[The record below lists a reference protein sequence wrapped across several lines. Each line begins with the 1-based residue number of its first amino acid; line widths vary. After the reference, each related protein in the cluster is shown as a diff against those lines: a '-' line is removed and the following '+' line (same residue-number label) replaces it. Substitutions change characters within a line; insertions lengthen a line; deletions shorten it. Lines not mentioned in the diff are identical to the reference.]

1 MLRGHYGACVVDE
14 RPDLPPRPGRPQTGS
29 RHPHRVFGVGEEPD
43 PRFTLANE
51 RTVLAW
57 VRTSLAF
64 VVAGLAAAVADGVVD
79 TGGLLQVVAVV
90 AVVVGAWLSVS
101 SLLRWART
109 ERAMRLHEPLPA
121 PSNLAVVV
129 LGVLVLAVVALLAVL

>member
-1 MLRGHYGACVVDE
+1 MADDRADAGAGAAGG
-14 RPDLPPRPGRPQTGS
+14 PRARRPQ
-29 RHPHRVFGVGEEPD
+29 RVFGVGEEPD

-90 AVVVGAWLSVS
+90 AVAVGAWLSLT
-101 SLLRWART
+101 SLVRWGRT
-109 ERAMRLHEPLPA
+109 ERAMRLRRPLPS
-121 PSNLAVVV
+121 PSNLLVVV
-129 LGVLVLAVVALLAVL
+129 LGLLGLAVMAIVAVL

>member
-1 MLRGHYGACVVDE
+1 M
-14 RPDLPPRPGRPQTGS
+14 
-29 RHPHRVFGVGEEPD
+29 FGVGVEPD

-109 ERAMRLHEPLPA
+109 ERAMRLRRPLPT
-121 PSNLAVVV
+121 PSNLAVIV

>member
-1 MLRGHYGACVVDE
+1 M
-14 RPDLPPRPGRPQTGS
+14 
-29 RHPHRVFGVGEEPD
+29 FGVGREPD

-79 TGGLLQVVAVV
+79 TGNLLRVVALVSV
-90 AVVVGAWLSVS
+90 AVAAWLSVT
-101 SLLRWART
+101 SLVRWGRT
-109 ERAMRLHEPLPA
+109 ERSMRLGRPLPA
-121 PSNLAVVV
+121 PSNLVVV
-129 LGVLVLAVVALLAVL
+129 VCAVLALAAVTLVTIA

>member
-1 MLRGHYGACVVDE
+1 MAEDQSGGGAGAVGGPPLR
-14 RPDLPPRPGRPQTGS
+14 RPR
-29 RHPHRVFGVGEEPD
+29 RVFGVGDEPD

-90 AVVVGAWLSVS
+90 SVVVGAWLSLT
-101 SLLRWART
+101 SLVRWGRT
-109 ERAMRLHEPLPA
+109 ERAMRLRRPLPP
-121 PSNLAVVV
+121 PSNLPVVV
-129 LGVLVLAVVALLAVL
+129 LGVLALAVVAIVAVL

>member
-1 MLRGHYGACVVDE
+1 VDAGGDEVGPVVR
-14 RPDLPPRPGRPQTGS
+14 RPR
-29 RHPHRVFGVGEEPD
+29 RVFGVGSEPD

-79 TGGLLQVVAVV
+79 TGNLLRVVAVITVTV
-90 AVVVGAWLSVS
+90 AAWLAVS
-101 SLLRWART
+101 ALVRWGRT
-109 ERAMRLHEPLPA
+109 ERAMRLQQPLPA
-121 PSNLAVVV
+121 PSNLLVVA
-129 LGVLVLAVVALLAVL
+129 LAVLVLAAVAVVAVL

>member
-1 MLRGHYGACVVDE
+1 MAEDQSGGGAGSAGGPPLR
-14 RPDLPPRPGRPQTGS
+14 RPR
-29 RHPHRVFGVGEEPD
+29 RVFGVGDEPD

-90 AVVVGAWLSVS
+90 SVAVGAWLSLT
-101 SLLRWART
+101 SLVRWGRT
-109 ERAMRLHEPLPA
+109 ERAMRLRRPLPS
-121 PSNLAVVV
+121 PSNLPVVV
-129 LGVLVLAVVALLAVL
+129 LGVLALAVVAIVAVL

>member
-1 MLRGHYGACVVDE
+1 MAEEKSGG
-14 RPDLPPRPGRPQTGS
+14 PDGSPPRRP
-29 RHPHRVFGVGEEPD
+29 RRVFGVGDEPD

-90 AVVVGAWLSVS
+90 SVTVAAWLSVT
-101 SLLRWART
+101 SLLRWGRA
-109 ERAMRLHEPLPA
+109 ERAMRLHQPLPA
-121 PSNLAVVV
+121 PSGLAVVV
-129 LGVLVLAVVALLAVL
+129 LGVLALSVLALVALL